1 MSELSVWDLD
11 GTIRPGSLLAT
22 AVQHGI
28 SEGFVDPSEFADPT
42 APTYAEVDYFVRAI
56 THRSRKDF
64 TALTDQLSDEARE
77 QSFPWS
83 LNEIDAQIKAGHPII
98 ISHSPDFLVRAFA
111 RGIGVKHGHGSYF
124 HTSRHIF
131 SGRAVTSKKSVA
143 LSRYMNRHG
152 FDSLAFGA
160 GDSVADIPV
169 LERAERPVAVNPSPE
184 LAEIAQAKKWEIVE
198 AAL

>member
-28 SEGFVDPSEFADPT
+28 NEGFVDSSEFANPA

-56 THRSRKDF
+56 TNRSRKDF
-64 TALTDQLSDEARE
+64 TALTNQISDEARE
-77 QSFPWS
+77 QSYPWS
-83 LNEIDAQIKAGHPII
+83 LEEIDAQIKTGHPII
-98 ISHSPDFLVRAFA
+98 ISHSPDFLVKAFA
-111 RGIGVKHGHGSYF
+111 RGVGVRHGHGSYF

-143 LSRYMNRHG
+143 LTRYMNRHG

-160 GDSVADIPV
+160 GDSAADIPI
-169 LERAERPVAVNPSPE
+169 LERARRPVAVNPSPE
-184 LAEIAQAKKWEIVE
+184 LAALAQAKNWEIVE
-198 AAL
+198 ATL